1 MASTRRAAL
10 GENSAQLDG
19 SRARTVNAGAIPV
32 SSDGWPKHSPGSS
45 TWITSPECTTSIEPV
60 RITHR
65 PVAGGPSS
73 TSSTAPGS

>member
-1 MASTRRAAL
+1 MALER
-10 GENSAQLDG
+10 

-32 SSDGWPKHSPGSS
+32 SSDGCPKHSPGSS
-45 TWITSPECTTSIEPV
+45 TWMTSPECTTSIDPV
-60 RITHR
+60 TTTPN